1 MKYTVYEGSRK
12 GGRPANEDRVG
23 YAYTS
28 GALVMVL
35 ADGMG
40 GHSRGDLAAEILVRE
55 VLRMF
60 RDQARPDITN
70 CQEFLLDA
78 IYDAHAA
85 INEHALQ
92 QRMKDPPRTTCI
104 VCIVQS
110 GQAWWA
116 HVGDSRLYHFGIDR
130 LYRRTVDHSAVQ
142 QLVDNG
148 LLTEEEMN
156 FHPDRNKLLNGLGGY
171 ILPNIELSQAVSL
184 TQGDVLL
191 LCSDGFWSHVNAN
204 DMLSSLRAHPL
215 RDAVSLLMDLAED
228 RAGGHG
234 DNLSAVA
241 MRFGPDVFEEITLDG
256 TLTDY
261 LDGFTTEMNWIAGQE
276 TAPRELPEVDID
288 KAIAE
293 IHDALNK
300 YPMDKEKGKKP

>member
-12 GGRPANEDRVG
+12 GGRPGNEDRVG

-28 GALVMVL
+28 GSLVMAL

-60 RDQARPDITN
+60 RDQARPDIAN

-78 IYDAHAA
+78 IYAAHAA

-92 QRMKDPPRTTCI
+92 QRMKDPPRTTCV
-104 VCIVQS
+104 VCIVQG

-116 HVGDSRLYHFGIDR
+116 HVGDSRLYHFSADR
-130 LYRRTVDHSAVQ
+130 LHRRTVDHSAVQ
-142 QLVDNG
+142 QLVESG
-148 LLTEEEMN
+148 LLTEEQMS

-184 TQGDVLL
+184 VQGDVLL
-191 LCSDGFWSHVNAN
+191 LCSDGFWTYLNSQE
-204 DMLSSLRAHPL
+204 MLSSLRAHPL
-215 RDAVSLLMDLAED
+215 RDAVSLLMDQVETRAE
-228 RAGGHG
+228 GHG
-234 DNLSAVA
+234 DNLSVVA
-241 MRFGPDVFEEITLDG
+241 MRYGPDVFEDITLDS
-256 TLTDY
+256 TPTDY
-261 LDGFTTEMNWIAGQE
+261 LDGFTTEMNWIAGYETGAREYQE
-276 TAPRELPEVDID
+276 IDID

-293 IHDALNK
+293 IHEALNK
-300 YPMDKEKGKKP
+300 HSPEKGKKQ